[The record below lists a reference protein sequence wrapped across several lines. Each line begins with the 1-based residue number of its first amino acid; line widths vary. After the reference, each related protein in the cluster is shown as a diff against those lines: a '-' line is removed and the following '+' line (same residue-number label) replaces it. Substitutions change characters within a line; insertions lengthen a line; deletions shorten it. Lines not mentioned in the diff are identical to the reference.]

1 MFHLVVVLI
10 DPVDLG
16 STVVHITVLLPCPEV
31 ESLLQALTKLS
42 EGGAFHVAG
51 AEDVVHVKA
60 E

>member
-16 STVVHITVLLPCPEV
+16 STVVHVTVLLPGPEV
-31 ESLLQALTKLS
+31 EGLLQALTKLL

-51 AEDVVHVKA
+51 AQDVVHAKA
-60 E
+60 